1 MRYGE
6 FLANSQR
13 SDKGANDVT
22 HFFSKYFFGPVAFI
36 CFRLRMSPNQVTWLF
51 LCLGCLSGVFLYLH
65 MPILAYVFWRLHIIL
80 DMADGALARATGNF
94 SPLAT
99 GFDRCN
105 HIVVNTT
112 VISAVAFQY
121 GSVVSA
127 NALIVS
133 FYLYYFFQRNFHREG
148 TSEVVRLALW
158 SSIVRHV
165 LGIEGFVLFSCL
177 IMSWPMLTLSFYS

>member
-1 MRYGE
+1 M
-6 FLANSQR
+6 FS
-13 SDKGANDVT
+13 SKDVAKSGYLVV
-22 HFFSKYFFGPVAFI
+22 FV
-36 CFRLRMSPNQVTWLF
+36 FRLPKWS
-51 LCLGCLSGVFLYLH
+51 FLYLH

-80 DMADGALARATGNF
+80 DMADGAPARATGNF

-127 NALIVS
+127 NA
-133 FYLYYFFQRNFHREG
+133 R
-148 TSEVVRLALW
+148 
-158 SSIVRHV
+158 
-165 LGIEGFVLFSCL
+165 SCL
-177 IMSWPMLTLSFYS
+177 SISIISFSETFTEKGPQRW